1 MLFKI
6 LLTFTHISS
15 LQQFNIHNSADNCYS
30 KIFVYKSM
38 VYNILYI
45 IYIQLWYTILYN
57 IYFSCYIQFL
67 RLFFDLWSK
76 RCSTN
81 IPTPYIVCLSP
92 LLLAWHDPR
101 CVITITS
108 PVVIGTMSSADGNL
122 VIKCPP
128 EVYFVIDRNSHVARV
143 STNTRCIP
151 TAYSM
156 LRAASDEFPVSC
168 RFSFFFFLLSIISFN

>member
-1 MLFKI
+1 
-6 LLTFTHISS
+6 
-15 LQQFNIHNSADNCYS
+15 
-30 KIFVYKSM
+30 M
-38 VYNILYI
+38 VCNILYI
-45 IYIQLWYTILYN
+45 IYIQLWYTISYN

-128 EVYFVIDRNSHVARV
+128 EVYFVAWSIVIPMLHASPRIRGASQPRTACCVPRATSFRFRV
-143 STNTRCIP
+143 VF
-151 TAYSM
+151 
-156 LRAASDEFPVSC
+156 L
-168 RFSFFFFLLSIISFN
+168 SFFFCSQLFLLINSN